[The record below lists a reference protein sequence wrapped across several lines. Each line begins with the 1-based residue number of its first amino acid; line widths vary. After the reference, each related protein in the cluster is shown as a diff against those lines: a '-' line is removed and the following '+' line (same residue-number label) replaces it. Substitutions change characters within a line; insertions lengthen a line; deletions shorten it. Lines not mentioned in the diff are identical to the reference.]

1 MIDRIIDFIKKNTIL
16 VTACSAVLIIAVLL
30 FITLTAYKKAVIKR
44 SYINEYNAYKLYKN
58 YDEKSWPVV
67 ENAFLDNIK
76 KYPKTRGGLITRLYL
91 GNIYFKTGQYQ
102 KAINTYAG
110 LLKYVD
116 KDSNLYDLASIGIG
130 YSYENL
136 GEFQKSLSFFQKVTQ
151 KENSAHAVQAFIAMG
166 RCYEG
171 LKDNHSAV
179 EKYRM
184 VNEKFPGNPW
194 KTILNDKIKELS
206 PSN

>member
-1 MIDRIIDFIKKNTIL
+1 MIDQITDFIKKNTTLVISCSVIL
-16 VTACSAVLIIAVLL
+16 VIAILL
-30 FITLTAYKKAVIKR
+30 FISLTAYKKTITKR

-58 YDEKSWPVV
+58 YDQKSWPVV

-76 KYPKTRGGLITRLYL
+76 KDPKTKGGLITRLYL
-91 GNIYFKTGQYQ
+91 GNIYFKIEQYQ

-116 KDSNLYDLASIGIG
+116 KESNLYDLASIGMA

-136 GEFQKSLSFFQKVTQ
+136 GDFQKSLSFFQKVTE
-151 KENSAHAVQAFIAMG
+151 KKNSAHTVQAFIAMG

-184 VNEKFPGNPW
+184 VNEKFPENPW
-194 KTILNDKIKELS
+194 KTILNDKISELS
-206 PSN
+206 TSN